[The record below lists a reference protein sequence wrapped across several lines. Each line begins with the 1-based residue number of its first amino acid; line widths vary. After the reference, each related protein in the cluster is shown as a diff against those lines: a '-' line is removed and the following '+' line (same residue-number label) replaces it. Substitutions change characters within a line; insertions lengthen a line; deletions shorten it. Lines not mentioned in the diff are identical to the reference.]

1 MMLNKKIII
10 ILTFIL
16 ILSIS
21 SASASADSTD
31 ETILSD
37 DSAGLINLDN
47 SNNNLYLDDNQFN
60 LANSNS
66 DNSNNF
72 NLDDSNSDNSNFY
85 LDEDLDNKINENIK
99 NTKTILKENNSS
111 IASFSNLSDILS
123 KASAGDTIILEN
135 DYKYDSASDSQYQG
149 GIEVKSI
156 TIDGNNHFIDG
167 NGEARIFY
175 LASDNIVLKN
185 IKFINGFNSQGGA
198 IYAKGTNVNITD
210 CVFENNRALDNGGA
224 IYFENGLQN
233 SLINSEF
240 INNTAYIGGAISF
253 SNTCQG
259 NSIQGSFVNNN
270 ALRTAGAIYIDEDS
284 SNNVFD
290 AEFIENHAGELSGGA
305 IAFSDDSINNTFKNR
320 FEKNSTYY
328 GGGIFFF
335 GQADSNTFQAEFI
348 SNYAES
354 CGGAFF
360 VYGQSNNNIINGSFI
375 ENIAET
381 GNGGAMTF
389 KNTSRN
395 TVFNVE
401 LINNTACYGGAVN
414 YRVTPYNITFN
425 ANFIGNK
432 ATYGGAIN
440 FFADALDISL
450 NGDFIDNGAT
460 YGGAIY
466 VEGNASLKS
475 TRFINNSAD
484 YGGAIYVNGSSILED
499 MIFTDNAANIEG
511 GAVYIGGTSNIA
523 NCIFDG
529 NLADK
534 GAAIFIPAKESP
546 MAPTDDVPF
555 DESDLNSTDMDLNS
569 TDMDLNSTD
578 MDLNSTDMDLNST
591 DMDDNSTDMD
601 DYPDESGED
610 FPDGGDY
617 DWPEWWEGDDFEYD
631 GIECINVF
639 ITNSTFI
646 NSNDFYRGAI
656 FSEHDN
662 NISIDGCLF
671 ENMSS
676 QYAPAIYCN
685 VMVNILINNTDF
697 KNLHANGTGGAMAFL
712 DNIYAIVDNC
722 SFKNISSSKNGG
734 AIFYDSNSWGHS
746 SPVSLVV
753 LNSSFL
759 NCSSDYGGAIVVLGG
774 GFKSKDS
781 SFINNSAR
789 YGAGAVHVYTD
800 YDILVYDTVFY
811 NNRLNEDNTSFGGA
825 LFIDSAEKA
834 KINNARFVNNS
845 NDAIYAYDTQ
855 IKINNSYFE
864 NNDEYLRS
872 IYTEGLILG
881 DNKYNDDT
889 LVDLD
894 YDSTYIIIGTGEGL
908 KLDLINNT
916 IDVTTIP
923 SSFLAADWGWMS
935 PFKNQDFSG
944 GCWCFST
951 CAAIEAALLKSTQKT
966 YSLSMQNMQ
975 KLSTEYSKYGN
986 DHIVEAGSTIVAL
999 HYALSWMGVFP
1010 EEYDTFDMIGK
1021 LTRQISTN
1029 ETIHIQDA
1037 AFTYPRSISY
1047 DMDQIKQTIMKY
1059 GTVTSDFYAVNEAPN
1074 FNANTSAFYCNETD
1088 GRDATHAVAVVGW
1101 DDNYPASNFLVTPP
1115 GDGAW
1120 IIKNSYGEENYDH
1133 GYVYVSYYDTVFN
1146 IDGGVAYLFENTENY
1161 TKNYQ
1166 TDIGGDIF
1174 LVNDSDSYSYK
1185 NSYQSI
1191 GDDYISAVGTCF
1203 NDADEDY
1210 TVEIYVNNV
1219 LKTSQSGKS
1228 PFRGFH
1234 TIKLENQI
1242 PVKIGDNFTVV
1253 MKTHS
1258 VPIVNTSRMHF
1269 KANVSFIDNGTGW
1282 KDLSVDNATVLLKVY
1297 TMETLRENLTD
1308 RIPTRIDCNNMTTT
1322 AVAAEDGRIGKYFVV
1337 FLKDENGTV
1346 LKNKAIKIGFNGR
1359 VYDRTTDENGSAKL
1373 QINLAYKGTYTFAIG
1388 FLGDN
1393 DYLGAFEVAK
1403 ITVKVQTPK
1412 LATSNKSYKAS
1423 AKTKS
1428 LTATFKTANGKV
1440 VANKKIS
1447 FTVNGKTYSAKT
1459 NSKGIATVK
1468 VSLNK
1473 KGTYS
1478 FTVKFAGDNT
1488 FAAVS
1493 KKGKLTLS

>member
-1 MMLNKKIII
+1 MLNKKIII

-111 IASFSNLSDILS
+111 IASFSNLSHILS

-135 DYKYDSASDSQYQG
+135 DYKYDSAYDSQYQG
-149 GIEVKSI
+149 GIEVNSI
-156 TIDGNNHFIDG
+156 TIDGNNHYIDG

-210 CVFENNRALDNGGA
+210 CIFENNLAPDN
-224 IYFENGLQN
+224 
-233 SLINSEF
+233 
-240 INNTAYIGGAISF
+240 
-253 SNTCQG
+253 
-259 NSIQGSFVNNN
+259 
-270 ALRTAGAIYIDEDS
+270 
-284 SNNVFD
+284 
-290 AEFIENHAGELSGGA
+290 
-305 IAFSDDSINNTFKNR
+305 
-320 FEKNSTYY
+320 
-328 GGGIFFF
+328 
-335 GQADSNTFQAEFI
+335 
-348 SNYAES
+348 
-354 CGGAFF
+354 
-360 VYGQSNNNIINGSFI
+360 
-375 ENIAET
+375 
-381 GNGGAMTF
+381 
-389 KNTSRN
+389 
-395 TVFNVE
+395 
-401 LINNTACYGGAVN
+401 
-414 YRVTPYNITFN
+414 
-425 ANFIGNK
+425 
-432 ATYGGAIN
+432 
-440 FFADALDISL
+440 
-450 NGDFIDNGAT
+450 
-460 YGGAIY
+460 GGAIY
-466 VEGNASLKS
+466 VEGNASIKS
-475 TRFINNSAD
+475 VKFINNSAG
-484 YGGAIYVNGSSILED
+484 YGGAAYINDSSILED
-499 MIFTDNAANIEG
+499 LIFTGNVANIEG
-511 GAVYIGGTSNIA
+511 GAVYIGGSSNIT

-546 MAPTDDVPF
+546 MTPSEDVPF
-555 DESDLNSTDMDLNS
+555 DESDLNSTDMDLDS
-569 TDMDLNSTD
+569 TDMDDNSTD
-578 MDLNSTDMDLNST
+578 YNFTDMDDNSTDYNFT

-601 DYPDESGED
+601 DYPDESDED

-617 DWPEWWEGDDFEYD
+617 VFPDWWEGDEFEYD

-685 VMVNILINNTDF
+685 VMVNILINNTGF

-712 DNIYAIVDNC
+712 DNVYAIVDNC

-746 SPVSLVV
+746 SPVSLIV

-834 KINNARFVNNS
+834 IINNTRFVNNS
-845 NDAIYAYDTQ
+845 NDAIYAYESR

-894 YDSTYIIIGTGEGL
+894 YDPTYIIIGTGEGL

-951 CAAIEAALLKSTQKT
+951 CAAIESALLKSTQKT

-986 DHIVEAGSTIVAL
+986 NHIVEAGSTIVAL

-1021 LTRQISTN
+1021 LSRQISTN

-1047 DMDQIKQTIMKY
+1047 DIDQIKQTIMKY

-1074 FNANTSAFYCNETD
+1074 FNENTSAFYCNETD

-1242 PVKIGDNFTVV
+1242 QVKIGDNFTVV

-1282 KDLSVDNATVLLKVY
+1282 KDASDDNATVLLKVY

-1308 RIPTRIDCNNMTTT
+1308 RIPTRIDCKNMTTT

-1337 FLKDENGTV
+1337 FLKDENGTA
-1346 LKNKAIKIGFNGR
+1346 LSNKPIKIGFNGR

>member
-72 NLDDSNSDNSNFY
+72 NLDDSNSDISNFY
-85 LDEDLDNKINENIK
+85 LDDDLDNKNNENIK

-210 CVFENNRALDNGGA
+210 CIFENNSASNKGGA
-224 IYFENGLQN
+224 IYFENGLKN
-233 SLINSEF
+233 SLIDSEF
-240 INNTAYIGGAISF
+240 INNSAYVGGAISF
-253 SNTCQG
+253 SNTTQG
-259 NSIQGSFVNNN
+259 NSIQGRFINNN

-290 AEFIENHAGELSGGA
+290 AEFIENYVIDLSGGA
-305 IAFSDDSINNTFKNR
+305 IAFSDKSINNTFKNR
-320 FEKNSTYY
+320 FEGNSAYY
-328 GGGIFFF
+328 GGGIFFS
-335 GQADSNTFQAEFI
+335 GQANSNTFQAEFI
-348 SNYAES
+348 NNFAGS

-360 VYGQSNNNIINGSFI
+360 VYSRSNNNIINGSFI
-375 ENIAET
+375 GNTAEI

-389 KNTSRN
+389 KNISRN
-395 TVFNVE
+395 NVFNTD

-414 YRVTPYNITFN
+414 YKMTPYNITFN

-432 ATYGGAIN
+432 ATYGGALN
-440 FFADALDISL
+440 FFANNLDINL

-460 YGGAIY
+460 FGGAIY
-466 VEGNASLKS
+466 VEGNASIKAIK
-475 TRFINNSAD
+475 FINNSAD
-484 YGGAIYVNGSSILED
+484 YGGAVYVNGTSILED
-499 MIFTDNAANIEG
+499 LIFTDNVANIEG
-511 GAVYIGGTSNIA
+511 GAVYIGGASNIT

-529 NLADK
+529 NLADN

-546 MAPTDDVPF
+546 MDSSDDDIPL
-555 DESDLNSTDMDLNS
+555 DSL
-569 TDMDLNSTD
+569 
-578 MDLNSTDMDLNST
+578 
-591 DMDDNSTDMD
+591 DDNSTDMGDNFTDDNFTDDNSTGMD
-601 DYPDESGED
+601 DYPDESDDD
-610 FPDGGDY
+610 FPEGGDY
-617 DWPEWWEGDDFEYD
+617 NLPEWWEGDDFEYD
-631 GIECINVF
+631 GIEEISIF

-676 QYAPAIYCN
+676 QYASAIYCN
-685 VMVNILINNTDF
+685 NMVNILINNTEF
-697 KNLHANGTGGAMAFL
+697 NNLYANGTGGAIAFL
-712 DNIYAIVDNC
+712 DNVYAIVNNC
-722 SFKNISSSKNGG
+722 NFTNTSSSKNGG
-734 AIFYDSNSWGHS
+734 AIFYDSNSWGFS
-746 SPVSLVV
+746 SPVALIVT
-753 LNSSFL
+753 NSSFI
-759 NCSSDYGGAIVVLGG
+759 NCSSDYGGAIVALGG

-789 YGAGAVHVYTD
+789 YGAGAVHIFTD
-800 YDILVYDTVFY
+800 YDVFVYDAVFY
-811 NNRLNEDNTSFGGA
+811 NNRLDEDNTSFGGA

-864 NNDEYLRS
+864 NNGEYLRS
-872 IYTEGLILG
+872 IYTGGLILG
-881 DNKYNDDT
+881 DNQYNDDT

-894 YDSTYIIIGTGEGL
+894 YDPTYIIIGTAEGL

-916 IDVTTIP
+916 IDVSTIP

-951 CAAIEAALLKSTQKT
+951 CAAIEAALLKSTERT
-966 YSLSMQNMQ
+966 YSLSVQNMQ

-986 DHIVEAGSTIVAL
+986 NHIVEAGSTLVAL

-1021 LTRQISTN
+1021 LTRPISTN

-1037 AFTYPRSISY
+1037 VFTYPRNVSY
-1047 DMDQIKQTIMKY
+1047 DIDQIKQTIMRY

-1120 IIKNSYGEENYDH
+1120 IIKNSYGEDNYDH

-1203 NDADEDY
+1203 YDADEDY
-1210 TVEIYVNNV
+1210 TVEIYVNGI
-1219 LKTSQSGKS
+1219 LKTSQRGKS

-1234 TIKLENQI
+1234 TIKLESQI

-1269 KANVSFIDNGTGW
+1269 KANVSFIDDGTGW
-1282 KDLSVDNATVLLKVY
+1282 KDPSDDNATVILKVY
-1297 TMETLRENLTD
+1297 TMETLRENVTD
-1308 RIPTRIDCNNMTTT
+1308 RIPTRIDCKNMTTT

-1388 FLGDN
+1388 FLGDK

-1412 LATSNKSYKAS
+1412 LTTANKSYKAS

-1459 NSKGIATVK
+1459 NSKGMATVN

-1478 FTVKFAGDNT
+1478 FTVKFAGDDT

-1493 KKGKLTLS
+1493 KNAKLTLT